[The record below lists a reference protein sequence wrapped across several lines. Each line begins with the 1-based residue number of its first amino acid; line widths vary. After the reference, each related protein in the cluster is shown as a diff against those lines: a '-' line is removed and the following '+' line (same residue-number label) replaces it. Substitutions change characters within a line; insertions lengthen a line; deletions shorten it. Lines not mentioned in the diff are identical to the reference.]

1 MLPTQ
6 VVRHEAECVKPFL
19 RQPGFRECPG
29 TSPASP
35 DLWTGLS
42 RSEDK
47 DSKMC
52 LTVHWKKEKFDK
64 EMQPFSLERLI
75 LIIVNVYL
83 DFVLI
88 FQVTLL
94 TKTRNI

>member
-1 MLPTQ
+1 M
-6 VVRHEAECVKPFL
+6 KPFL
-19 RQPGFRECPG
+19 RQPGLRECPG

-47 DSKMC
+47 DSKMS
-52 LTVHWKKEKFDK
+52 LTVHQKKEKFDK
-64 EMQPFSLERLI
+64 EIQPFSLERSI
-75 LIIVNVYL
+75 LIIVNAYL

-88 FQVTLL
+88 FQLTLL

>member
-1 MLPTQ
+1 MKLFP
-6 VVRHEAECVKPFL
+6 
-19 RQPGFRECPG
+19 RQPGLRECPG
-29 TSPASP
+29 PSPASP
-35 DLWTGLS
+35 DLWIGLS

-47 DSKMC
+47 DSKLS

-64 EMQPFSLERLI
+64 EIQPFSLERSI
-75 LIIVNVYL
+75 LIIVNAYL

-88 FQVTLL
+88 FQLTLL

>member
-6 VVRHEAECVKPFL
+6 VVRHEAECVKLFL
-19 RQPGFRECPG
+19 RQPGLRECPG

-35 DLWTGLS
+35 DLWTGLF
-42 RSEDK
+42 RSENK
-47 DSKMC
+47 DSKMS

-64 EMQPFSLERLI
+64 EMQPFSLERSI
-75 LIIVNVYL
+75 LIIVNAYL

-88 FQVTLL
+88 FQLTLL